1 MTNLKYLENKIFELK
16 AFKSCLLNV
25 EQEMECETSWK
36 VANKFANYLRYSKRG
51 WTTALLQKFSQI
63 FKNFNQIQCFLPN
76 THAFIYQKKIKR

>member
-1 MTNLKYLENKIFELK
+1 MTNLKYLENNIFELK

-51 WTTALLQKFSQI
+51 WTTALVQNFFKYLKTNTMFSAKHI
-63 FKNFNQIQCFLPN
+63 CLYIS
-76 THAFIYQKKIKR
+76 KKDNNLN